1 MVNEPDELS
10 EIQTSNTVII
20 IITIFFIQPEQ
31 IDTPKS

>member
-20 IITIFFIQPEQ
+20 ITIFFIQPEQ
-31 IDTPKS
+31 IGIPKS